1 MNPKNPPAPEPPVI
15 QVDKL
20 KCTACNICVET
31 CPQDVYELEEFAVA
45 SHPERCISCG
55 HCVALCPEDAI
66 THEAYPEGTIKA
78 LGARKV
84 PTAAAL
90 ETLLRARR
98 SVRNFKDKPVSR
110 ETVEELVRR
119 ALSSYPSAHN
129 LRPVRVLALSEAKR
143 IGRVRDATAEWY
155 RTVVRRLKNPIL
167 RTVYGAV
174 AERED
179 KLGAYAMVDDM
190 NRLVE
195 AYDAGRDDLFHDAP
209 VVLVLHAPVA
219 AIMPRETAYYAAAQ
233 LVMMATAMGLGTCF
247 VGWLTGAAARSEEV
261 IEALGLPEDHAVY
274 AALALGYPK
283 YKYRR
288 AIGRGTPEVEWR

>member
-1 MNPKNPPAPEPPVI
+1 MNPKKQVAAEPPAI
-15 QVDKL
+15 KVDKV
-20 KCTACNICVET
+20 KCTACNVCVEA
-31 CPQDVYELEEFAVA
+31 CPQDVYELAEFAVA

-55 HCVALCPEDAI
+55 HCVALCPEDAVE
-66 THEAYPEGTIKA
+66 HEAYPEGTIKA

-98 SVRNFKDKPVSR
+98 SVRNFKDKPVAR
-110 ETVEELVRR
+110 EAVEELVRR

-143 IGRVRDATAEWY
+143 VGRVRDSTVEWY
-155 RTVVRRLKNPIL
+155 RTAVRRLKNPIL

-174 AERED
+174 AERQD
-179 KLGAYAMVDDM
+179 KLGAYALVDDM
-190 NRLVE
+190 ERLVE

-209 VVLVLHAPVA
+209 AVLVLHAPVA
-219 AIMPRETAYYAAAQ
+219 TVMPRETVYYAASQ

-247 VGWLTGAAARSEEV
+247 VGWLTDAAARSDEV
-261 IEALGLPEDHAVY
+261 REALGLPEDYAVY

-288 AIGRGTPEVEWR
+288 AIGRAAPDVEWR

>member
-1 MNPKNPPAPEPPVI
+1 MHRL
-15 QVDKL
+15 QHL
-20 KCTACNICVET
+20 R
-31 CPQDVYELEEFAVA
+31 QGVYELAEFAVVA
-45 SHPERCISCG
+45 HPERCISCG

-66 THEAYPEGTIKA
+66 AHEAYPEGTIKS

-84 PTAAAL
+84 ATAAAL

-129 LRPVRVLALSEAKR
+129 LRPVRVLALSEVER
-143 IGRVRDATAEWY
+143 IRRVRDATAEWY
-155 RTVVRRLKNPIL
+155 RTAVRRLKNPIL
-167 RTVYGAV
+167 RTVYRAV

-190 NRLVE
+190 KRLVE

-219 AIMPRETAYYAAAQ
+219 TVMPRETAYYAAAQ

-247 VGWLTGAAARSEEV
+247 VAWLTEAAARSV
-261 IEALGLPEDHAVY
+261 DIREALGLPEDHGVQ
-274 AALALGYPK
+274 AAITLGYPK
-283 YKYRR
+283 YKYHQ
-288 AIGRGTPEVEWR
+288 AIGRGTPEVGWH

>member
-1 MNPKNPPAPEPPVI
+1 MTTKDKPPLEPPAI
-15 QVDKL
+15 AVDKL
-20 KCTACNICVET
+20 KCTACNICVEA
-31 CPQDVYELEEFAVA
+31 CPQEVYELAEFAVVA
-45 SHPERCISCG
+45 HPERCISCG
-55 HCVALCPEDAI
+55 HCVALCPEDAVE
-66 THEAYPEGTIKA
+66 HEAYPEGTIKA

-110 ETVEELVRR
+110 EAVEELVRR
-119 ALSSYPSAHN
+119 ALSSYPSVHN
-129 LRPVRVLALSEAKR
+129 LRPVRVLALSEAER
-143 IGRVRDATAEWY
+143 IRRVRDATAGWY
-155 RTVVRRLKNPIL
+155 RTAVRRLKNPIL
-167 RTVYGAV
+167 RTVYGAL

-179 KLGAYAMVDDM
+179 KLGAYALVDDM
-190 NRLVE
+190 KRLVE

-219 AIMPRETAYYAAAQ
+219 TVMPRETVHYAAAQ

-247 VGWLTGAAARSEEV
+247 VGWLTAAAARSDDV
-261 IEALGLPEDHAVY
+261 REALGLPDDYAVY

-288 AIGRGTPEVEWR
+288 AIGRGAPEIEWR

>member
-1 MNPKNPPAPEPPVI
+1 MNPKNQPVPEPPAI
-15 QVDKL
+15 NVDEV
-20 KCTACNICVET
+20 KCNACDICVEA

-45 SHPERCISCG
+45 SYPERCISCG
-55 HCVALCPEDAI
+55 HCVALCPEEAI
-66 THEAYPEGTIKA
+66 EHEAYPEGTIKA

-84 PTAAAL
+84 PTVAAL

-98 SVRNFKDKPVSR
+98 SVRVFRDKPVTR
-110 ETVEELVRR
+110 EAVEELVRR

-143 IGRVRDATAEWY
+143 IRRVRDATAEWH
-155 RTVVRRLKNPIL
+155 RTAVRRLKNPIL

-179 KLGAYAMVDDM
+179 KLGAYALVDDM
-190 NRLVE
+190 KRLVE

-219 AIMPRETAYYAAAQ
+219 TVMPRETVYYGAAQ

-247 VGWLTGAAARSEEV
+247 VGWLTAAAARSEEV
-261 IEALGLPEDHAVY
+261 REALGLPEDHAVY

-288 AIGRGTPEVEWR
+288 AIGRGAPEVEWR

>member
-1 MNPKNPPAPEPPVI
+1 MNPKKQPVPEPPAI
-15 QVDKL
+15 RVDPE
-20 KCTACNICVET
+20 KCSACGICVEA
-31 CPQDVYELEEFAVA
+31 CPQDVYELAEAAVA
-45 SHPERCISCG
+45 SHPERCIACG

-66 THEAYPEGTIKA
+66 EHAAYPEGTIKS

-84 PTAAAL
+84 PTVAAT

-98 SVRNFKDKPVSR
+98 SVRNFKDKPVPR

-129 LRPVRVLALSEAKR
+129 LRPVRVLALSDAKR
-143 IGRVRDATAEWY
+143 VKRVREATVEWY
-155 RTVVRRLKNPIL
+155 RTATRRMENPIL
-167 RTVYGAV
+167 RTLFGAV
-174 AERED
+174 AVRED

-190 NRLVE
+190 KRLVE

-209 VVLVLHAPVA
+209 VILVLHAPVA
-219 AIMPRETAYYAAAQ
+219 TVMPRETVYYAAAQ
-233 LVMMATAMGLGTCF
+233 LVMMATAMNLGTCF
-247 VGWLTGAAARSEEV
+247 VGWVTAAAARGEEV
-261 IEALGLPEDHAVY
+261 KEALGLPEDHAVY

-288 AIGRGTPEVEWR
+288 AIGRGAPEVEWR